1 MLVERALNESDIPLL
16 ATIDRTELVHECYR
30 LENGKLV
37 LYADFHDMRGWPE
50 GEAEQDA
57 VALRACLNRGGWL
70 WGVFDGPALVAA
82 VVVDNRPIHNQHLQ
96 MRQLKF
102 LHVSHSARGTGL
114 GGRLFALAC
123 EHGRE
128 AGAEALY
135 VSATE
140 SRNTVDFYRR
150 HGCLLVPQPDP
161 ELFAQEPHDIHLY
174 RPLCEK
180 RL

>member
-30 LENGKLV
+30 MEGGELV
-37 LYADFHDMRGWPE
+37 LYAAYHDMRGWPE

-57 VALRACLNRGGWL
+57 VALLACLKRGGWML
-70 WGVFDGPALVAA
+70 GVFEGPALVAA
-82 VVVDNRPIHNQHLQ
+82 VVVDNRLIHSQNLH

-102 LHVSHSARGTGL
+102 LHVSHAARGMGL

-123 EHGRE
+123 EHGRQV
-128 AGAEALY
+128 AADALY

-150 HGCLLVPQPDP
+150 HGCLLLKQPDP
-161 ELFAQEPHDIHLY
+161 QLYAQEPHDIHLY
-174 RPLCEK
+174 RPLCGSG
-180 RL
+180 L